1 MTARFGAVF
10 FNQTRFAA
18 KNADSALVHLRGFAA
33 PVDTILR
40 GVNVLAREGKA
51 TRETGGVACH
61 P

>member
-40 GVNVLAREGKA
+40 GVNVLAREGWWPLFRKA
-51 TRETGGVACH
+51 A
-61 P
+61 